1 MEATS
6 VERNVTKN
14 VVYREVLLHR
24 RQPPPPQ
31 VPVSN
36 TPAISLGHDHSS
48 SLDYHGIYDNRQEH
62 AQSVSVTLPSNV
74 TLAPL
79 PTAREAEVFPIAKK
93 QLKLCQQAA
102 ADMESEQAAH
112 EAWLASLI
120 SPPEAPMTADEAE
133 RAEMLNRRRQFM
145 ATLMDRPLTEE
156 IFTAAKA
163 ADIFI
168 G

>member
-79 PTAREAEVFPIAKK
+79 PTAREAEVFFITKK
-93 QLKLCQQAA
+93 QL
-102 ADMESEQAAH
+102 
-112 EAWLASLI
+112 
-120 SPPEAPMTADEAE
+120 
-133 RAEMLNRRRQFM
+133 LNWSN
-145 ATLMDRPLTEE
+145 RPLP
-156 IFTAAKA
+156 IWSLSKLLMRR
-163 ADIFI
+163 
-168 G
+168 GWPP

>member
-1 MEATS
+1 
-6 VERNVTKN
+6 
-14 VVYREVLLHR
+14 
-24 RQPPPPQ
+24 
-31 VPVSN
+31 
-36 TPAISLGHDHSS
+36 
-48 SLDYHGIYDNRQEH
+48 
-62 AQSVSVTLPSNV
+62 
-74 TLAPL
+74 
-79 PTAREAEVFPIAKK
+79 
-93 QLKLCQQAA
+93 
-102 ADMESEQAAH
+102 MESEQAAH

-163 ADIFI
+163 ADIFM